1 VATVNREVYAGRIDQ
16 PEDHMKTVLALTAL
30 TLCGALLAG
39 CAAASSG
46 AEVPAQVADRGP
58 DPCFRPDDIINV
70 NIVDKQTL
78 YVATRRG
85 YVYRLDAP
93 GGCYDQGASISVGA
107 FSGGPEAGACVGNQ
121 ARVAVGGPLRGP
133 SSQCIAQISGPYT
146 DSRQSGLW
154 SRPVTR

>member
-1 VATVNREVYAGRIDQ
+1 
-16 PEDHMKTVLALTAL
+16 MKTPPALTAL
-30 TLCGALLAG
+30 TLCAALLSG
-39 CAAASSG
+39 CAAANPG
-46 AEVPAQVADRGP
+46 AEVSAQVANRGP
-58 DPCFRPDDIINV
+58 DPCFRNNDIINV

-93 GGCYDQGASISVGA
+93 GGCYVQGASISVGD
-107 FSGGPEAGACVGNQ
+107 FSGGHGAGTCVGNQ
-121 ARVAVGGPLRGP
+121 ARVAVGGAFRGP

-154 SRPVTR
+154 SRSVTR